1 MTEPL
6 VIDQGSS
13 RPGRWLQDRR
23 WRIALWIAVVE
34 CIVVAVAHEV
44 SRWTVIAAAI
54 LALVLYAYV
63 GRRTRSDVGHQVLW
77 IAGASQL
84 LAVIGVIVAFFIF
97 WLAFIVAAIF
107 AVVAL
112 AYFLFDRR

>member
-1 MTEPL
+1 MSEPL
-6 VIDQGSS
+6 VIDHESS
-13 RPGRWLQDRR
+13 GPGRWLQERR
-23 WRIALWIAVVE
+23 WRLALWIGVVE
-34 CIVVAVAHEV
+34 CIVVAVAHDV

-54 LALVLYAYV
+54 VALVLYAYV
-63 GRRTRSDVGHQVLW
+63 GRRIHSSVGHQLLW

-84 LAVIGVIVAFFIF
+84 LAVIGVIVAFFLF

>member
-6 VIDQGSS
+6 VIDHGSS
-13 RPGRWLQDRR
+13 RPGRWLQERR
-23 WRIALWIAVVE
+23 WRLALSIAFVE
-34 CIVVAVAHEV
+34 CIVVAVAHDV

-54 LALVLYAYV
+54 VTAALYAFV
-63 GRRTRSDVGHQVLW
+63 GRSTRSDAGHQVLW

-107 AVVAL
+107 AIVAL
-112 AYFLFDRR
+112 AYFLLDRR